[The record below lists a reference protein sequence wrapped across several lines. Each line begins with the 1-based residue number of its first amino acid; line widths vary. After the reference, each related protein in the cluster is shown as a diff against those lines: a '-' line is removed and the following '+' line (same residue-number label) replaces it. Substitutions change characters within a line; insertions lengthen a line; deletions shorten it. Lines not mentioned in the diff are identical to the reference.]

1 MPNGTTA
8 RKTAATC
15 SLLVILLT
23 GVMLLSAPLST
34 CWERHCRQA
43 LCKPRYT
50 NVNSPTVT
58 PAHMLI
64 GWGLS
69 RSQIRR
75 GVAVVLEKALQTRAV
90 LAERSV
96 CWFKGKDP
104 RPRHP
109 LLPVNPQQVLAH
121 LQRHTESLACHI
133 FIAMDVAPKVDLVQS
148 TWQIQAPL
156 NACACIL
163 EHHSEKHQVRL
174 GKGQP

>member
-1 MPNGTTA
+1 MAPQREKQLRPAVSSSSSSQGSCFYLP
-8 RKTAATC
+8 RCLLVGSGTAA
-15 SLLVILLT
+15 
-23 GVMLLSAPLST
+23 
-34 CWERHCRQA
+34 RHYA
-43 LCKPRYT
+43 SPAT

-90 LAERSV
+90 LAERSE

-133 FIAMDVAPKVDLVQS
+133 FIAMDLAPKVDLVQS